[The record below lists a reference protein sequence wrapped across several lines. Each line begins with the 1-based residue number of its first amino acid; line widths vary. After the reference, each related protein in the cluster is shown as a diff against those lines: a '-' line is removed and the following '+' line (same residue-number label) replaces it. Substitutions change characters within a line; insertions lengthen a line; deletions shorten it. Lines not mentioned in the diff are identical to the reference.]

1 MSRTVD
7 MTFQGGGTGGAPV
20 AAAPQFAVPA
30 GLGSWVGVMAI
41 SQ

>member
-1 MSRTVD
+1 
-7 MTFQGGGTGGAPV
+7 MTPQRGGTGGAAV
-20 AAAPQFAVPA
+20 AAAPRFAAAPA